1 MDFVDI
7 HIMKTYLDT
16 KATSINVV
24 SEEEVICLGEASANL
39 ERLHQIVLQ
48 IGAKVSCSKQIPHG
62 RLLRLHTGRGCLHT
76 LG

>member
-24 SEEEVICLGEASANL
+24 SEKEIWVLPNITTDIKD
-39 ERLHQIVLQ
+39 LHKVVL
-48 IGAKVSCSKQIPHG
+48 
-62 RLLRLHTGRGCLHT
+62 
-76 LG
+76 